1 MAKRFPYFNF
11 FPADFLEGTAF
22 LTDEEVGC
30 YIRLLSIQ
38 WGHGRLPTDL
48 SRLERYSP
56 SIQRSWSSIAC
67 KFKSDDGGY
76 FNQRLEDERARAMG
90 RSAINSE
97 NGSRGG
103 KAKANRGE
111 RLATATATAKR
122 PLERSPEIRSS
133 ETLAISDSD
142 SDSDSDSAP
151 KPDSQPELLSAAA
164 PPPAPTRTPK
174 PVRSK
179 PKDTISWSPE
189 TSWQGITEADRQRWA
204 VAYPA
209 CDLTI
214 QLAQA
219 EDWLI
224 SHPAEANKS
233 AWRRFITGWL
243 SRSQQK
249 GGDVRTA
256 RYQQNGTHHKPTVE
270 EKSASLLERLRSAPS
285 RRNQA

>member
-76 FNQRLEDERARAMG
+76 FNQRLDDERARAMG

-151 KPDSQPELLSAAA
+151 KPDSQPDLLSAAA

-179 PKDTISWSPE
+179 PKDTIAWSPE
-189 TSWQGITEADRQRWA
+189 TSWQGITEADRKAWA

-209 CDLTI
+209 CGIDR
-214 QLAQA
+214 QLAAA
-219 EDWLI
+219 EQWLI
-224 SHPAEANKS
+224 ANPAQAKKS
-233 AWRRFITGWL
+233 RWRKFITGWL
-243 SRSQQK
+243 SRSQDR
-249 GGDVRTA
+249 GGDVRP
-256 RYQQNGTHHKPTVE
+256 NGYTTNGHPPKQTVE
-270 EKSASLLERLRSAPS
+270 EKSAALLNVLRSAPS
-285 RRNQA
+285 RRNPA